1 MMKTEKHVKLHV
13 RKGDFVTVLSG
24 DDKGRKGKVLKVF
37 SDEGRLIVEGIC
49 VAKKHAR
56 PTQKMPQGGT
66 IDKELP
72 LPISKV
78 MLLCPACKKPTRITH
93 IETAN
98 GYARVCKNCNE
109 VIDK

>member
-1 MMKTEKHVKLHV
+1 MKTERHVKPHV

-37 SDEGRLIVEGIC
+37 SDEGRLIVEGIR

-98 GYARVCKNCNE
+98 GCARVCKNCNE